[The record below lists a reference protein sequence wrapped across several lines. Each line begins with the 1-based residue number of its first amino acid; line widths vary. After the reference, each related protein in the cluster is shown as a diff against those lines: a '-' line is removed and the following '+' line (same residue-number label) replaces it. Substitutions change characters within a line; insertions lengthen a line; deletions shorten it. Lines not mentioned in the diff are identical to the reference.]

1 MRVVKHRRLWQG
13 FQSMTIRV
21 VDARI
26 TVVVLENLDTADIDT
41 IASHSLVM
49 YDSQCALESSDDEG
63 EQISKS

>member
-1 MRVVKHRRLWQG
+1 
-13 FQSMTIRV
+13 MTIRV